1 MNFEPVIGLE
11 IHVQMK
17 TKSKMFSS
25 SPNSFSRFPNSEVT
39 PFDMAFPG
47 TMPVVNKQAVINAI
61 RVANALHMNI
71 DHTLHFDRKNYFYAD
86 LPKGFQITQQ
96 RRPIGS
102 NGYLMI
108 KDKDGNPKRIGI
120 ERIHMEEDTCKQLHF
135 VDYSLLDYNRAGAP
149 LVEIVS
155 YPEMRSDVE
164 ASRYVEAIRN
174 IVVYSLTSD
183 GKMEEGS
190 LRVDVNVSLRPYG
203 SSEFGTKVELKNL
216 NSLKN
221 IELALAYEISRQSSI
236 LLSGGKVEQETR
248 RFDESSGKTIL
259 MRKKTDAVDYKY
271 FPEPNI
277 TPIKLSDEFVDEA
290 ISTCPELYDSKKNRY
305 LSYGLAEVD
314 ADIILSSLDM
324 AYYFEKC
331 IKGNEKLAKTISNF
345 LIVETNSYLNKNGL
359 TMADFKLAPVD
370 LAKLA
375 SMQEEGYS
383 HKQCADIFFY
393 CLDNTS
399 SIEDAVKALHIEKQ
413 SNDAGEILP
422 MVTEVLDA
430 NPQSIADFKGGNG
443 RAIGFLIGQVMK
455 KGKGKINASLVAKIM
470 NEEINKR

>member
-277 TPIKLSDEFVDEA
+277 TPIKLSDEFVNEA

-305 LSYGLAEVD
+305 MSYGLAEVD

-359 TMADFKLAPVD
+359 TMADFKLAPED

>member
-277 TPIKLSDEFVDEA
+277 TPIKLSDEFVSEA

-305 LSYGLAEVD
+305 MSYGLAEVD

-359 TMADFKLAPVD
+359 TMADFKLAPED

-393 CLDNTS
+393 CLDNDS

-413 SNDAGEILP
+413 SNDASEILP
-422 MVTEVLDA
+422 MVSEVLDA

>member
-47 TMPVVNKQAVINAI
+47 AMPVVNKQAVINAI

-277 TPIKLSDEFVDEA
+277 TPIKLSDEFVNEA

-305 LSYGLAEVD
+305 MSFGLAEVD

-359 TMADFKLAPVD
+359 TMADFKLAPED

-375 SMQEEGYS
+375 SMQEKGYS

-413 SNDAGEILP
+413 SNDASEILP

>member
-25 SPNSFSRFPNSEVT
+25 SPNFFSRFPNSEVT

-277 TPIKLSDEFVDEA
+277 TPIKLSDEFVNEA

-305 LSYGLAEVD
+305 MSYGLAEVD

-331 IKGNEKLAKTISNF
+331 INGNEKLAKTISNF

-359 TMADFKLAPVD
+359 TMADFKLAPAD
-370 LAKLA
+370 LARLA

-393 CLDNTS
+393 CLDNDS

-413 SNDAGEILP
+413 SNDASEILP
-422 MVTEVLDA
+422 MVSEVLDA

>member
-277 TPIKLSDEFVDEA
+277 TPIKLSDEFVNEA

-305 LSYGLAEVD
+305 MSYGLAEVD

-331 IKGNEKLAKTISNF
+331 VKGHEKLAKTISNF

-359 TMADFKLAPVD
+359 TMADFKLAPTD

-393 CLDNTS
+393 CLDNGS